1 MSKCFVSCA
10 GIAWLSAR
18 ARLLLACVAWTSSFG
33 VAVVMSS
40 PAVPEVRVM
49 DAAEEPAA
57 AGSVMEAPVAKA
69 AGPAGPPTPM
79 MVPDEPNISGR
90 TVHGV
95 LLEGKEL
102 LEIPGR
108 RAPCSFVVVHRAS

>member
-1 MSKCFVSCA
+1 
-10 GIAWLSAR
+10 
-18 ARLLLACVAWTSSFG
+18 
-33 VAVVMSS
+33 MSS

-102 LEIPGR
+102 LEIPVEELL
-108 RAPCSFVVVHRAS
+108 ALSLSSIEPAESLINDV